1 MGKKLV
7 FVGGGHAHLTAL
19 VNLKDYIDRGHG
31 VTLISPVERH
41 YYSGMGPGMLS
52 KIYEPHEIRFNVKK
66 LAESRGATFTLGK
79 VENADP
85 GNQVLKL
92 EDGQEVPYDVVSF
105 NTGSFAPLDLVKGS
119 MDGVYPVKPI
129 VGLLKAQRA
138 IIDAVNNNNPSIVIV
153 GGGAAGLELTGNAK
167 ALVQKAGKSANVTL
181 VAGEKLMK
189 SFPEKVRD
197 LALSSF
203 KKRGIKVIEG
213 PRAEAIEDGKILL
226 SDGKKLEYQLVLPA
240 VGVRSYPIFERSG
253 LKTAKDGSMIVTRNL
268 NSVDFPNIFGGGD
281 CITLEDKKIDR
292 VGVYAVRQ
300 NPILYK
306 NIMSALDGGEM
317 ERFEPQETYM
327 LIFNLG
333 DGTGIFVRKSWVW
346 NGKIAFALKN
356 YIDKRF
362 MDKFQVSGEQEDT
375 TNYLDG

>member
-19 VNLKDYIDRGHG
+19 VNLKDYIDRGHD

-52 KIYEPHEIRFNVKK
+52 KIYEPHEVRFNVKK
-66 LAESRGATFTLGK
+66 LAENRGARFILGK
-79 VENADP
+79 VEKADP
-85 GNQVLKL
+85 GAQALKL
-92 EDGQEVPYDVVSF
+92 EDGQEVSYDVVSF
-105 NTGSFAPLDLVKGS
+105 NTGSYAPLDLVKGA

-129 VGLLKAQRA
+129 VSLLKAQRA
-138 IIDAVNNNNPSIVIV
+138 IVEAVKDKSPNIVIV
-153 GGGAAGLELTGNAK
+153 GGGAAGLELAGNVR
-167 ALVQKAGKSANVTL
+167 ALVQKVGKSANVTL
-181 VAGEKLMK
+181 VAGDKLMS
-189 SFPEKVRD
+189 SFPGKVRD
-197 LALSSF
+197 LALSNF
-203 KKRGIKVIEG
+203 KKRGITVIEG

-226 SDGKKLEYQLVLPA
+226 SDGQSIEYQMVLPA
-240 VGVRSYPIFERSG
+240 VGVRSYPIFEKSG
-253 LKTAKDGSMIVTRNL
+253 LKTAKDGAMIVTRTL

-281 CITLEDKKIDR
+281 CITLEDKAIDR

-317 ERFEPQETYM
+317 ERFEPQEVYM

-346 NGKIAFALKN
+346 NGRLAFAFKN

-362 MDKFQVSGEQEDT
+362 MNKFQVSGEAQDT
-375 TNYLDG
+375 TNYEDG